1 MPDIPMTEAE
11 IDRLET
17 LLGTP
22 PEGANPLWL
31 DSLQGFFAAAVSGP
45 RPIARE
51 IWLPIVMGG
60 ERDWANEPSVKELVA
75 LIDRLHG
82 DVLIS
87 LASGSELPFLLYGNE
102 EGSDEFDVEPWVHG
116 YLEGVSLSDPSW
128 DDACDGETVDEM
140 LFPMLILAGGLEDDP
155 EWKSALAPTPD
166 EEEELK
172 ARCRDSMPAAV
183 QDAFDYWI
191 EWRKPETVRNE
202 SPKVGRNDP
211 CPCGSGKKFKAC
223 HGG

>member
-1 MPDIPMTEAE
+1 MTEAE

-45 RPIARE
+45 RPIPRE
-51 IWLPIVMGG
+51 KWLPVVMGG
-60 ERDWANEPSVKELVA
+60 ERDWANDPAVAELVG

-82 DVLIS
+82 DVLAS
-87 LASGSELPFLLYGNE
+87 LAAGAELPFLLYGNE
-102 EGSDEFDVEPWVHG
+102 EGTEEFDVEPWVHG
-116 YLEGVSLSDPSW
+116 YLEGVSLSDPPW
-128 DDACDGETVDEM
+128 DEASDGETVDEL
-140 LFPMLILAGGLEDDP
+140 LFPLLILAGGLEDDA
-155 EWKSALAPTPD
+155 EWKASLAPTLAD
-166 EEEELK
+166 ETELK

-183 QDAFDYWI
+183 QEGFDYWI
-191 EWRKPETVRNE
+191 EWRKPETIRNA

-211 CPCGSGKKFKAC
+211 CPCGSGKKYKVC
-223 HGG
+223 HGA